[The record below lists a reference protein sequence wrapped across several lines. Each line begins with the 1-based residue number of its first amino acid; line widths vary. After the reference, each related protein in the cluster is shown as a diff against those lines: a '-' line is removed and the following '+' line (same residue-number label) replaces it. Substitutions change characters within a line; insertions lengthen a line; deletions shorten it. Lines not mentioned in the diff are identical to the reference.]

1 MIKFC
6 IAVLIVVVVISGE
19 SVSAQ
24 DPQFSQFYAAPLYL
38 NPAFSGAT
46 GQARAGLNYR
56 NQWPSI
62 PASFVT
68 SAAYFD
74 YYFDEY
80 NSGVGMLISTDRE
93 GLAGLRSTSI
103 NLTYAYQLR
112 INDYLTVRPGIS
124 AGYVIRN
131 IDFSRLTFGDQFDPI
146 SGEVILPV
154 TNEAINFNNVNYL
167 DLGAGAL
174 VYTENFWVGFSAHH
188 LNTPDQAFTGT
199 TESTLATK
207 YSIHGGY
214 KIKLPKV
221 SYTKGQIPTRRER
234 SITPTF
240 QYKTQGEFDQLDI
253 GTYVTLEPV
262 VFGLTYRGL
271 PVKTLNGFP
280 NNESIIFLVGMTYN
294 GLNVG
299 YSFDYT
305 ISDLGISSGGA
316 HEISVS
322 YVFSLDDKRK
332 PPKNVRQIPCPK
344 F

>member
-1 MIKFC
+1 MIKYYISFL
-6 IAVLIVVVVISGE
+6 VVVVVISGE
-19 SVSAQ
+19 TASAQ

-38 NPAFSGAT
+38 NPAFTGAT
-46 GQARAGLNYR
+46 GQARVGLNYR

-74 YYFDEY
+74 YYLDQY
-80 NSGVGMLISTDRE
+80 NSGVGLLISTDRE
-93 GLAGLRSTSI
+93 GLAGLRSTSLSL
-103 NLTYAYQLR
+103 NYAYQLR
-112 INDYLTVRPGIS
+112 INEFLTVRPGLS
-124 AGYVIRN
+124 AGYVIRD
-131 IDFSRLTFGDQFDPI
+131 IDFARLTFGDQFDPI
-146 SGEVILPV
+146 SGEVIAPV
-154 TNEAINFNNVNYL
+154 TSEPINLNNVGYL
-167 DLGAGAL
+167 DLGAGVL
-174 VYTENFWVGFSAHH
+174 IFTENFWVGFAASH
-188 LNTPDQAFTGT
+188 LTTPDQSFTGT
-199 TESTLATK
+199 TESLLARK
-207 YSIHGGY
+207 YSVHAGY

-234 SITPTF
+234 SITPTV
-240 QYKTQGEFDQLDI
+240 QYKTQGQFDQLDV

-262 VFGLTYRGL
+262 IFGLTYRGL

-280 NNESIIFLVGMTYN
+280 NNEAIIFLVGMTYN

-322 YVFSLDDKRK
+322 YTFGLDDKRK